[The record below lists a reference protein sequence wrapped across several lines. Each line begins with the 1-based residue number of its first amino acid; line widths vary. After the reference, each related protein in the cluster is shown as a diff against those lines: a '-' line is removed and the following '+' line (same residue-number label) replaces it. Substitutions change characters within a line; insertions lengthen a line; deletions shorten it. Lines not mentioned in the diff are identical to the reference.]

1 MLRNIIFM
9 ILILFSGLVSSETEF
24 KSQEE
29 FGKWLTY
36 YYLNPEPANI
46 VQAVRY
52 MSESGFLENEQSYPP
67 IFGFLAGVFKSNPS
81 KVSSWVNDLS
91 SLKDS
96 SYGVVVLGLW
106 YANLPDSK
114 ERVYAVLEKRPVL
127 KKQFNFLYQ
136 GSSMGIHE
144 IPLEQGPWVLD
155 ALWGNFMATGNTE
168 PVARIMEA
176 LPWIDVK
183 GETNKLLVAGA
194 ARWSLTSNAE
204 QHEKVM
210 AICESEIKKQ
220 SPAVQEKLKS
230 VIAEAKRGSNQP
242 IKPAHKLSQ
251 HNT

>member
-1 MLRNIIFM
+1 MLRNTVFV
-9 ILILFSGLVSSETEF
+9 ILILYSGLASSETEF

-36 YYLNPEPANI
+36 YYLKPEPENI

-52 MSESGFLENEQSYPP
+52 MSESGFLENGKTYPP
-67 IFGFLAGVFKSNPS
+67 IFGFLAGVFKNNPS
-81 KVSSWVNDLS
+81 KVGSWVNDLS

-96 SYGVVVLGLW
+96 SYGVVVLGVW
-106 YANLPDSK
+106 YANISDSK
-114 ERVYAVLEKRPVL
+114 ERVYAILENRPAL
-127 KKQFNFLYQ
+127 KEQFGYLYKGPPMEIRQ
-136 GSSMGIHE
+136 
-144 IPLEQGPWVLD
+144 IPLEQGSWVLD

-176 LPWIDVK
+176 LPWLDVK

-210 AICESEIKKQ
+210 VICESEIEEQ
-220 SPAVQEKLKS
+220 PPAVKEKLKAI
-230 VIAEAKRGSNQP
+230 IAEAKKGSNKP
-242 IKPAHKLSQ
+242 IKPQ
-251 HNT
+251 